1 LVSKPIQ
8 YFLMTSDWK
17 RDVTGL
23 LATAEHPLIVVLGP
37 TASGKTAFSIALAK
51 SIVSTGREAEII
63 NADSRQLYR
72 YLNIGT
78 AKVTP
83 KEMQGISHHLI
94 DVLDPKE
101 EAAAGWYQ
109 GEARRVIR
117 NMQKRGVVPVLVGGS
132 MLYVSSV
139 IDALTL
145 APVPDPALRA
155 RLIEE
160 YDQDGGATLFARL
173 QEIDPETA
181 DSIHRNNKPHL
192 VRAVEIYELL
202 KAPKSEAVPQMEL
215 RSDANVSEYDLLI
228 FGMQWDREELCARID
243 ARTQK
248 MFEEGWLEEVEDRIH
263 QAGGSA
269 TIAPLD
275 LIDGESI
282 GRLAQAIG
290 GRWDALDILVLNAAT
305 LGALAAVPAIDA
317 KEFARLL
324 TLNIAAPQALIAAFV
339 QFFCLMNIS
348 SPILDGSSASVR
360 RPRTRRWKAALP
372 SSHAWSDYDRL
383 GEGRRHGSSKKHAS
397 APRSAESAPSFF
409 VL

>member
-1 LVSKPIQ
+1 MYCLHSRLVSKPIQ

-63 NADSRQLYR
+63 NADSRQLYC

-83 KEMQGISHHLI
+83 KEMQGIPHHLI

-109 GEARRVIR
+109 GEARRVIQ
-117 NMQKRGVVPVLVGGS
+117 NMQKRGAVPVLVGGS
-132 MLYVSSV
+132 MLYMSSV
-139 IDALTL
+139 IDALAL
-145 APVPDPALRA
+145 APVPDPVLRA

-160 YDQDGGATLFARL
+160 YDQDGGAALFARL

-202 KAPKSEAVPQMEL
+202 KAPKSEAVPQREL
-215 RSDANVSEYDLLI
+215 RSDENVSEYDLLI
-228 FGMQWDREELCARID
+228 FGMQWDREELCVRID
-243 ARTQK
+243 ERTKK
-248 MFEEGWLEEVEDRIH
+248 MFEEGWLEEVEDLLKKGYSADNPGMKSHGYREIMTYME
-263 QAGGSA
+263 GSCD
-269 TIAPLD
+269 D
-275 LIDGESI
+275 LK
-282 GRLAQAIG
+282 
-290 GRWDALDILVLNAAT
+290 ALR
-305 LGALAAVPAIDA
+305 
-317 KEFARLL
+317 E
-324 TLNIAAPQALIAAFV
+324 LIAAK
-339 QFFCLMNIS
+339 
-348 SPILDGSSASVR
+348 
-360 RPRTRRWKAALP
+360 TRQYAKRQMSWWRGDSRIRWICPALQTI
-372 SSHAWSDYDRL
+372 
-383 GEGRRHGSSKKHAS
+383 
-397 APRSAESAPSFF
+397 RS
-409 VL
+409 